1 MRDMNDLKNA
11 FGKADAGFVS
21 NVYQTLA
28 SLQASE
34 KRRTVKRSGF
44 RLAAAIA
51 VVCILSTITVLAA
64 TNTWGI
70 LDFITGR
77 GQARVLPEAADMVQK
92 DVAQSGGQTGFGSFE
107 VREAIFD
114 GKNVYLVI
122 DVKPSNLKYLLLGP
136 DASPLDPIGSLGP
149 SFSDKS
155 GTIEEY
161 ANDNHLEMI
170 NTSVGISGVN
180 SVDYL
185 LNEDGTLVYM
195 LNGSYASSSL
205 QATIEVDYAMAPFV
219 RREGK
224 MAIDAENIQRSTF
237 LVALDNSGVKAVAT
251 STAPAAFNNFG
262 VQVDKVTLFGS
273 SMAVYAD
280 IEYSVIDDEK
290 FARAKDGLWFDF
302 VDERGNVLPSG
313 AALWGGVEAFDE
325 THFIQRTT
333 LQAAEALPAEIS
345 LRCFDFSE
353 KDRYETQT
361 LEMK

>member
-11 FGKADAGFVS
+11 FGKADDGFVS

-34 KRRTVKRSGF
+34 ERRTVKRSGF

-51 VVCILSTITVLAA
+51 VICILSTVTVLAA

-70 LDFITGR
+70 LDFLTGR
-77 GQARVLPEAADMVQK
+77 GQAIVLPEAADMVQE
-92 DVAQSGGQTGFGSFE
+92 DVAQSGGQTEFGSFE
-107 VREAIFD
+107 VREAIYD
-114 GKNVYLVI
+114 GRNVYLVI
-122 DVKPSNLKYLLLGP
+122 DVKPSNPKYLLLGP
-136 DASPLDPIGSLGP
+136 DASPLDPIGNLGP

-155 GTIEEY
+155 GTIADY
-161 ANDNHLEMI
+161 AKDNHLEMI
-170 NTSVGISGVN
+170 NTSVGISGVS

-205 QATIEVDYAMAPFV
+205 QATIEVDYAVAPFV
-219 RREGK
+219 SREGK

-237 LVALDNSGVKAVAT
+237 LVALDNSGVKAVST
-251 STAPAAFNNFG
+251 STAPAAFGDFG

-273 SMAVYAD
+273 SMAIYAD
-280 IEYSVIDDEK
+280 IEYSVIDDGK
-290 FARAKDGLWFDF
+290 FARAKDGIWFDF
-302 VDERGNVLPSG
+302 VDEQGDVLPSG

-333 LQAAEALPAEIS
+333 LQAAETLPAEIS

-353 KDRYETQT
+353 KDRYEIHT
-361 LEMK
+361 LGMK